1 MAKHMQFLKGRIGVK
16 SIRWQKIIF
25 LAPDLQDEMKHILHW
40 LENSYQIG
48 EGKPSLRS
56 TKLFWNTLT
65 HDAKTGFI
73 AFKLDEKCLTEAE
86 EEVVAREVHATH
98 ARIVSESEP
107 EPTQRWTSGKCYSE
121 ILGGYCVKERG
132 LLNRLRSSRVYQTLS
147 PAKTKGADIIKLLNK
162 QENEPRDSLEL
173 EAHMKGKK
181 KLGKAHEALAG
192 PDPKPM
198 KEDQTGSDSE
208 NYKCPLVER
217 GGDKTD
223 ECSLKVL
230 ETTHCRLIEKNSVC
244 PGPESIQNHES
255 ERFLN
260 EIIRIKR
267 EQWENPANYH
277 LYQALMEALIADEDA
292 MDKEVKE
299 RVKNHKRKHDSDDDD
314 EDDDDDEG
322 PSAGSNQGK
331 STKRRRHDSGASG
344 SAQPPTKDDEQSSKK
359 PRKSDASASKQHP
372 ALPSTGWKITD
383 TRDADV
389 DSSMHR
395 FDPESEQSKQ
405 SSDNIPGYISSG
417 LVQNSVSPTP
427 YVPPSKKDYEILAV
441 DPVGSPS
448 STTID
453 QDEQSTSTSP
463 TNQEIQS
470 QVTHQG
476 PVPQLIAP
484 DHSSSGPVLH
494 EMMSDHNSSDL
505 APQRQ
510 EMSCK
515 NVSSRPRSQ
524 GQKASEYDTP
534 DPRAPKDKKCF
545 SYTAENDGYRH
556 NKGWNFSS
564 VL

>member
-1 MAKHMQFLKGRIGVK
+1 MTLDHSSSSLGPHCLMMSVHISSGLVLHLDV
-16 SIRWQKIIF
+16 IRWQKIIF

-208 NYKCPLVER
+208 NYKCPLVVQTLST
-217 GGDKTD
+217 KD
-223 ECSLKVL
+223 EINSSLQLPKDLIKKYSVL
-230 ETTHCRLIEKNSVC
+230 
-244 PGPESIQNHES
+244 PGPESIKNQES
-255 ERFLN
+255 KKSQK
-260 EIIRIKR
+260 EIIKIKK
-267 EQWENPANYH
+267 EQGEEKQESTYSIRSTDKVALEEFDLKSALFKHMNKNKTANRNPANYH
-277 LYQALMEALIADEDA
+277 LYHALMEALIPDEDA
-292 MDKEVKE
+292 IDKEVKD
-299 RVKNHKRKHDSDDDD
+299 RVKDHKRKHGSDDD

-331 STKRRRHDSGASG
+331 SSKRKRHDSGTSG
-344 SAQPPTKDDEQSSKK
+344 SAQPPTKDDEQSLKK
-359 PRKSDASASKQHP
+359 PRESDASASKQHP
-372 ALPSTGWKITD
+372 ALTSTGWQITD
-383 TRDADV
+383 TRDAGV

-395 FDPESEQSKQ
+395 SDPKSEHYEQSAN
-405 SSDNIPGYISSG
+405 NIP
-417 LVQNSVSPTP
+417 
-427 YVPPSKKDYEILAV
+427 
-441 DPVGSPS
+441 
-448 STTID
+448 
-453 QDEQSTSTSP
+453 
-463 TNQEIQS
+463 
-470 QVTHQG
+470 
-476 PVPQLIAP
+476 
-484 DHSSSGPVLH
+484 
-494 EMMSDHNSSDL
+494 M
-505 APQRQ
+505 
-510 EMSCK
+510 
-515 NVSSRPRSQ
+515 
-524 GQKASEYDTP
+524 
-534 DPRAPKDKKCF
+534 
-545 SYTAENDGYRH
+545 
-556 NKGWNFSS
+556 
-564 VL
+564 